1 MKNAHLVDE
10 TEIRQ
15 SVNRGRWMVRELIG
29 VIQVRSAARRRGS
42 TYRVGMSVECFS
54 EARFASS
61 VLPPP
66 RPESPLRN
74 AKPCPNY
81 RRGTRQSSRSIAQYA
96 LGTPPTLARPTTT
109 PSPPRRSP
117 RPLPSSKARPR
128 RRRPR
133 VDAARVQPHPRLPA
147 EARSDAASLDVAGDE
162 RRRAGVGGCSEYLS
176 TLWREYRGGHV
187 TDDGRW
193 KDAPVP
199 CVVWP
204 PACSVDAPAT
214 VVERQPATP
223 AGKRK
228 HERPSSY
235 GRLGSAH
242 ARGGTVGRGARLWP
256 SPYRRSTWQWQLYVS
271 PRTHGSSRR
280 KIRIRSLCTAVP
292 PASVDRRPAAAQ
304 QRRLG
309 EWAAGR
315 RD

>member
-1 MKNAHLVDE
+1 
-10 TEIRQ
+10 
-15 SVNRGRWMVRELIG
+15 
-29 VIQVRSAARRRGS
+29 
-42 TYRVGMSVECFS
+42 MSVECFS

-74 AKPCPNY
+74 AKPCPNH
-81 RRGTRQSSRSIAQYA
+81 RRGTRQSSRSIAQSA
-96 LGTPPTLARPTTT
+96 LGTPSTLARPTTT

-133 VDAARVQPHPRLPA
+133 IDAARVQPHPRLPA

-176 TLWREYRGGHV
+176 TPWREYRGGHV

-204 PACSVDAPAT
+204 PARSVDAPAT
-214 VVERQPATP
+214 VVERQPARP

-242 ARGGTVGRGARLWP
+242 ARGGAVGRGARLCP

-271 PRTHGSSRR
+271 PRTHGSSQRSASAHFARPCRPRLSTAGLRR
-280 KIRIRSLCTAVP
+280 RSSDVLAIGQQVDVTDGRAESRP
-292 PASVDRRPAAAQ
+292 PPRHEGTR
-304 QRRLG
+304 
-309 EWAAGR
+309 
-315 RD
+315 